1 MRRQFRPAC
10 SGVDKRWHAASGD
23 QLCIHLQ
30 LRPVT
35 DTDQTYTQWTSGLDC
50 APDAERELRK
60 IVLGVYQGEF
70 DSLRGKFSR

>member
-1 MRRQFRPAC
+1 VTNYV
-10 SGVDKRWHAASGD
+10 ST
-23 QLCIHLQ
+23 IQ